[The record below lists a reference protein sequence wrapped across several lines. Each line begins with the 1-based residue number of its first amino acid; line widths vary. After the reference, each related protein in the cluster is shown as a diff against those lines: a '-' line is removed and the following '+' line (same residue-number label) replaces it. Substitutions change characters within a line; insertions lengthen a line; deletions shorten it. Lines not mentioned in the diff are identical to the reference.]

1 MTATSAEFIA
11 AILNDFPTLQIETGH
26 DTTWHAATGRS
37 PKVTAVIRVH
47 NEADIALAM
56 SAARKHGFQLH
67 PYSSG
72 RNWGYGAA
80 AGQQPRVMLDL
91 GCMQKILEF
100 DDTCGLITVE
110 AGVSQGQ
117 LAEFLRSNGDRWIV
131 SVTGSSPRCSVVSN
145 ALERGFGAAPYI
157 DHFSAVRGL
166 KAILPDGTCYRGT
179 AAEVGAWQSEKA
191 YRWGVGP
198 YLYGLFS
205 QSHFG
210 IVSSLTIALCRR
222 QTPLLMAF
230 QFETSA
236 LAGAI
241 NTVQELR
248 HAYGEQLTNIKF
260 ISVEY
265 AAAIRGDTHNN
276 KRWTGLISLHAPS
289 NLHGPLRRAISR
301 ELKRS
306 GFQSTSFTT
315 RSLRALQKIASMIP
329 KRWGDALAS
338 SLESVETLLR
348 FISGNTS
355 NDGLALAYAGQL
367 PAHNADPAQ
376 DNRGILWYSPT
387 LRFDGSSAA
396 ELGDACA
403 LVFRKHGFPAA
414 INFTAIDSHALC
426 GVMAILFDPECEQD
440 RAERCYME
448 LLETG
453 LAHGCLPYRI
463 PAFCPS
469 LPGASGDRNALA
481 ALLRKAID
489 PAGII
494 APHRFETTT
503 AGQS

>member
-1 MTATSAEFIA
+1 MTTCSAGLIA
-11 AILNDFPTLQIETGH
+11 AILNDFPSLRIDTGH
-26 DTTWHAATGRS
+26 GTPWHAATGRS
-37 PKVTAVIRVH
+37 PKVAAVIRAD
-47 NEADIALAM
+47 NESDIGLAM
-56 SAARKHGFQLH
+56 SAARKHGFQIH

-80 AGQQPRVMLDL
+80 VGEQPRVMLDL
-91 GCMQKILEF
+91 GSMQKILEF
-100 DDTCGLITVE
+100 DDKCGLVTVE

-117 LAEFLRSNGDRWIV
+117 LADFLRSNGDRWIV

-166 KAILPDGTCYRGT
+166 NAILPDGTRYRGT

-205 QSHFG
+205 QSHLG

-222 QTPLLMAF
+222 QTPLLMVF
-230 QFETSA
+230 QFEASA
-236 LAGAI
+236 IASAI
-241 NTVQELR
+241 NATREMRL
-248 HAYGEQLTNIKF
+248 AYGDQLANIKF

-265 AAAIRGDTHNN
+265 AAAIRGDSHTV
-276 KRWTGLISLHAPS
+276 KRWTGLVSLHAPS

-301 ELKRS
+301 ELARS
-306 GFQSTSFTT
+306 GFRSISFTP
-315 RSLRALQKIASMIP
+315 RSVRTLQKILSIFP
-329 KRWGDALAS
+329 KRWAGELTS
-338 SLESVETLLR
+338 SLESVATILR
-348 FISGNTS
+348 FMSGNTS

-367 PAHNADPAQ
+367 PAHNVDPAE

-387 LRFDGSSAA
+387 LRFDGTSAA
-396 ELGDACA
+396 ELGEACA
-403 LVFRKHGFPAA
+403 SVFRKHGFPAA

-426 GVMAILFDPECEQD
+426 GVMAILFDPLCDQD

-469 LPGASGDRNALA
+469 LPGASRDQTSLS

-489 PAGII
+489 PTGIL
-494 APHRFETTT
+494 APHRFESTTS
-503 AGQS
+503 GYS